1 MNRNV
6 AVIILAAGLGTR
18 MKSDKAK
25 VLHEVVG
32 KPMIHYVV
40 ETAIAVAGNNVVLV
54 VGHQADKVRKT
65 AAEIGDFTY
74 AFQDRQLGTGH
85 AVLCALPCLPAHIE
99 EVVILCGDTPLIS
112 PATLTEFIDNH
123 VQDQRDISL
132 LAVKLENPSGYG
144 RVLLD
149 KNDRLYAIVEE
160 SDATSEQKQI
170 KIINSGIY
178 CINKQ
183 LLHDTLPKISADNAQ
198 NEIYLTDI
206 VEIGHMEKKKMGIK
220 IGRDPLEIIGINNL
234 QDLAL
239 VESVIRNQT
248 RNKT

>member
-25 VLHEVVG
+25 VLHKVLG

-40 ETAIAVAGNNVVLV
+40 EAAIQVAGNNVILV
-54 VGHQADKVRKT
+54 VGHQAEKVQETVAK
-65 AAEIGDFTY
+65 IGEFTY

-85 AVLCALPCLPAHIE
+85 AVLCALPYLPAHIS

-112 PATLTEFIDNH
+112 PRTLNEFVDNH
-123 VQDQRDISL
+123 LQARRDISL
-132 LAVKLENPSGYG
+132 LAVKLENPMGYG
-144 RVLLD
+144 RILLD
-149 KNDRLYAIVEE
+149 SNGQLRAIVEE
-160 SDATSEQKQI
+160 SDATVEQKQI

-183 LLHDTLPKISADNAQ
+183 LLHDALPKITDKNAQ
-198 NEIYLTDI
+198 GEIYLTDVI
-206 VEIGHMEKKKMGIK
+206 EIGHFERKKVGIK
-220 IGRDPLEIIGINNL
+220 IGPDPLEVTGINSL
-234 QDLAL
+234 QDLAQ
-239 VESVIRNQT
+239 VEAIMREASF
-248 RNKT
+248 NKT